1 MNTFI
6 KRISIGLAGLM
17 IISICVAP
25 IAGYATLDEAK
36 RAASKIY
43 YQLLSLGFNVRD
55 SYSTGTLDDGESTT
69 FSRTFY
75 SGNDYALVVG
85 GCNYSRDIDVYI
97 YDRYWNLIDKDT
109 DTDQVAVTT
118 FTAWYTGTYYIKI
131 RMYDATSDGVH
142 WALQYAYR

>member
-1 MNTFI
+1 MNRIAKIALITFTACTLVGMSLFP
-6 KRISIGLAGLM
+6 KMS
-17 IISICVAP
+17 
-25 IAGYATLDEAK
+25 YATLEEAK

-55 SYSTGTLDDGESTT
+55 SYSSGTLDDGESTT

-85 GCNYSRDIDVYI
+85 GCNYARDIDVYI

-109 DTDQVAVTT
+109 DTEQVAVAT

>member
-1 MNTFI
+1 MNRFAKLIFI
-6 KRISIGLAGLM
+6 PLTVLTLIGVGFFPRTGLA
-17 IISICVAP
+17 
-25 IAGYATLDEAK
+25 TLEEAK

-55 SYSTGTLDDGESTT
+55 TYTTGTLDNGESTT

-109 DTDQVAVTT
+109 DTDQVAVAT
-118 FTAWYTGTYYIKI
+118 FTAWYTGTYYIKV
-131 RMYDATSDGVH
+131 RMYDATNDGVH

>member
-1 MNTFI
+1 MN
-6 KRISIGLAGLM
+6 RIAKLIVVPLTVLTLIGVGFFPRAGL
-17 IISICVAP
+17 
-25 IAGYATLDEAK
+25 ATLDEAK

-43 YQLLSLGFNVRD
+43 YQLLALGFNVRD
-55 SYSTGTLDDGESTT
+55 TYTTGTLDNGESTT

-85 GCNYSRDIDVYI
+85 GCSYARDIDVYI

-109 DTDQVAVTT
+109 DTDQVAVAT

-131 RMYDATSDGVH
+131 RMYDATNDGVH